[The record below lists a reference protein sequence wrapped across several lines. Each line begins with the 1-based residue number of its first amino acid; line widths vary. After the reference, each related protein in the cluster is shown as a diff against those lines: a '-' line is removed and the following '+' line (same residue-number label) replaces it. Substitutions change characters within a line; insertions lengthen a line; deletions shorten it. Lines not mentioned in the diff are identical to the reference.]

1 MYAKVRR
8 PLWSFFL
15 PATIG
20 SRFRTIGYNS
30 FMLMF
35 LISSAAILNRQSHYR
50 AKLSDEDE
58 KTYDRINR
66 RAYIAL
72 PDGRMALVYP
82 IIDTQTTFTRTV
94 LAFLDTVNIL
104 P

>member
-1 MYAKVRR
+1 MHSKVRR

-15 PATIG
+15 PATVS
-20 SRFRTIGYNS
+20 SRLRTIGYNS

-35 LISSAAILNRQSHYR
+35 FISSAAILNSQSYYR
-50 AKLSDEDE
+50 SKLLDEDE
-58 KTYDRINR
+58 KTCDRIDR
-66 RAYIAL
+66 RAYVAL

-82 IIDTQTTFTRTV
+82 IIDTQATFTRTV
-94 LAFLDTVNIL
+94 LAFLDSVNIL